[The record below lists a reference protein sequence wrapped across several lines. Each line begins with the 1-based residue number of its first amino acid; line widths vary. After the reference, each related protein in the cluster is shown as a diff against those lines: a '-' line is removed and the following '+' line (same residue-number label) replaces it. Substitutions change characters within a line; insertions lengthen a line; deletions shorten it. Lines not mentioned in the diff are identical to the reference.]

1 MMMNKN
7 EWWKDAVVYQIYPQS
22 FKDSNN
28 DGIGDINGI
37 REKIPYLKDLGVNV
51 LWLNP
56 IYESP
61 MVDNGYDISDY
72 YKIADCYGTMEDF
85 DNLLKEAHNAGIKII
100 MDLAVCASSIEH
112 KWFKESKKSR
122 DNKYSDYYIWKDP
135 KEDGSAPN
143 NWGSIFGS
151 GSAWEY
157 VEERGQ
163 YYLHLFAVE
172 QPDLN
177 WENPD
182 LRKEVYDN
190 MEFWLKKGI
199 DGFRLDSIS
208 LISKKQDF
216 PDDPAAIENGYGS
229 PYFGASNGPRVHE
242 FLQEMYEKVLSKY
255 DVMTVG
261 EATRTCVDNALLY
274 CQPERKELNMVFQFD
289 HMHVDY
295 GKFGRYSDLK
305 FKLSDLKEAMFLWQK
320 SLNGVGW
327 NSLYWDNHDQPRFV
341 SRFGNDDSKYRKL
354 SATMLA
360 TVLYFQQGTPF
371 IYQGD
376 EIGMTNVAFDS
387 IDSYKD
393 IEAHNMYLKFSNMG
407 LSNDEI
413 MNYIH
418 NKSRDNARTPMQWNS
433 NSFAGFSCVDP
444 WIGLNPNYSK
454 INVENDINSDFSIH
468 DYYKKLIKY
477 RKGNEI
483 VRDGDFKEI
492 GLEDSDIFSYTRT
505 YKGKTLKIA
514 STAALTSSLVADSGT
529 RKVTLPA
536 SDDSIDFSVITGR
549 TSVSYIFAET
559 LFDLLDFTISVSPPS
574 KQPHLWSIPVCPF
587 SRCHK
592 HWRRLSE
599 ERLRL
604 RYCGWPVQN

>member
-1 MMMNKN
+1 MMNKN
-7 EWWKDAVVYQIYPQS
+7 DWWKDAVVYQIYPQS

-85 DNLLKEAHNAGIKII
+85 ENLLKEAHDAGIKII

-182 LRKEVYDN
+182 LRNEVYEN

-216 PDDPAAIENGYGS
+216 PDDPTTGENGYGS

-261 EATRTCVDNALLY
+261 EATRTPVDKALLY

-360 TVLYFQQGTPF
+360 TVLFFQQGTPF

-413 MNYIH
+413 MSYIH

-433 NSFAGFSCVDP
+433 NLFAGFSCVDP
-444 WIGLNPNYSK
+444 WIELNTNYSK
-454 INVENDINSDFSIH
+454 INVENDMNSDFSIH

-492 GLEDSDIFSYTRT
+492 GLEDSDIFCYTRT
-505 YKGKTLKIA
+505 YKGKTLLVLGSFSDKKVCYNVPNNLQKFKRELVISNYDGNIEQNKDA
-514 STAALTSSLVADSGT
+514 STLYLRPYEALV
-529 RKVTLPA
+529 
-536 SDDSIDFSVITGR
+536 F
-549 TSVSYIFAET
+549 YM
-559 LFDLLDFTISVSPPS
+559 
-574 KQPHLWSIPVCPF
+574 
-587 SRCHK
+587 
-592 HWRRLSE
+592 
-599 ERLRL
+599 
-604 RYCGWPVQN
+604 Y

>member
-1 MMMNKN
+1 MMNKN
-7 EWWKDAVVYQIYPQS
+7 DWWKDAVVYQIYPQS

-85 DNLLKEAHNAGIKII
+85 ENLLKEAHDAGIKII

-135 KEDGSAPN
+135 KEDGSVPN

-182 LRKEVYDN
+182 LRNEVYEN

-216 PDDPAAIENGYGS
+216 PDDPTTGENGYGS

-261 EATRTCVDNALLY
+261 EATRTPVDKALLY

-360 TVLYFQQGTPF
+360 TVLFFQQGTPF

-413 MNYIH
+413 MSYIH

-433 NSFAGFSCVDP
+433 NLFAGFSCVDP
-444 WIGLNPNYSK
+444 WIELNPNYSK
-454 INVENDINSDFSIH
+454 INVENDMNSDFSIH

-492 GLEDSDIFSYTRT
+492 GLEDSDIFCYTRT
-505 YKGKTLKIA
+505 YKGKTLLVLGSFSDKKVCYNVPNNLQKFKRELVISNYDGNIEQNKDA
-514 STAALTSSLVADSGT
+514 STLYLRPYEALV
-529 RKVTLPA
+529 
-536 SDDSIDFSVITGR
+536 F
-549 TSVSYIFAET
+549 YM
-559 LFDLLDFTISVSPPS
+559 
-574 KQPHLWSIPVCPF
+574 
-587 SRCHK
+587 
-592 HWRRLSE
+592 
-599 ERLRL
+599 
-604 RYCGWPVQN
+604 Y

>member
-1 MMMNKN
+1 MMNKN
-7 EWWKDAVVYQIYPQS
+7 DWWKDAVVYQIYPQS

-85 DNLLKEAHNAGIKII
+85 ENLLKEAHDAGIKII

-182 LRKEVYDN
+182 LRNEVYEN

-216 PDDPAAIENGYGS
+216 PDDPAAGENGYGS

-261 EATRTCVDNALLY
+261 EATRTPVDKALLY

-360 TVLYFQQGTPF
+360 TVLFFQQGTPF

-413 MNYIH
+413 MSYIH

-433 NSFAGFSCVDP
+433 NLFAGFSCVDP
-444 WIGLNPNYSK
+444 WIELNPNYSK
-454 INVENDINSDFSIH
+454 INVENDMNSDFSIH

-477 RKGNEI
+477 RKRNEI

-505 YKGKTLKIA
+505 YKGKTLLVLGSFSDKKVCYNVPNNLQKFKRELVISNYDGNIEQNKDA
-514 STAALTSSLVADSGT
+514 STLYLRPYEALV
-529 RKVTLPA
+529 
-536 SDDSIDFSVITGR
+536 F
-549 TSVSYIFAET
+549 YM
-559 LFDLLDFTISVSPPS
+559 
-574 KQPHLWSIPVCPF
+574 
-587 SRCHK
+587 
-592 HWRRLSE
+592 
-599 ERLRL
+599 
-604 RYCGWPVQN
+604 Y

>member
-1 MMMNKN
+1 MMNKN
-7 EWWKDAVVYQIYPQS
+7 EWWKDVVVYQIYPQS

-85 DNLLKEAHNAGIKII
+85 ENLLKEAHDVGIKII

-182 LRKEVYDN
+182 LRNEVYEN

-261 EATRTCVDNALLY
+261 EATRTPVDKALLY

-413 MNYIH
+413 MSYIH

-433 NSFAGFSCVDP
+433 NSFAGFSGVDP
-444 WIGLNPNYSK
+444 WIELNPNYSK
-454 INVENDINSDFSIH
+454 INVVNDMNSDFSIH

-505 YKGKTLKIA
+505 YKGKTLLVLGSFSDKKVCYNIPNNLQKFKRELVVSNYNGNIEQNKDA
-514 STAALTSSLVADSGT
+514 STLYLRPYEALV
-529 RKVTLPA
+529 
-536 SDDSIDFSVITGR
+536 F
-549 TSVSYIFAET
+549 YM
-559 LFDLLDFTISVSPPS
+559 
-574 KQPHLWSIPVCPF
+574 
-587 SRCHK
+587 
-592 HWRRLSE
+592 
-599 ERLRL
+599 
-604 RYCGWPVQN
+604 Y

>member
-1 MMMNKN
+1 MMNKN
-7 EWWKDAVVYQIYPQS
+7 DWWKDAVVYQIYPQS

-85 DNLLKEAHNAGIKII
+85 ENLLKEAHDAGIKII

-182 LRKEVYDN
+182 LRNEVYEN

-216 PDDPAAIENGYGS
+216 PDDPTAGENRYGS

-261 EATRTCVDNALLY
+261 EATRTPVDKALLY

-360 TVLYFQQGTPF
+360 TILFFQQGTPF

-413 MNYIH
+413 MSYIH

-433 NSFAGFSCVDP
+433 NLFAGFSCVDP
-444 WIGLNPNYSK
+444 WIELNPNYSK
-454 INVENDINSDFSIH
+454 INVENDMNSDFSIH

-505 YKGKTLKIA
+505 YKGKTLLVLGSFSDKKVCYNMPNNLQKFKRELVISNYNGNIEQNKDA
-514 STAALTSSLVADSGT
+514 STLYLRPYEALV
-529 RKVTLPA
+529 
-536 SDDSIDFSVITGR
+536 F
-549 TSVSYIFAET
+549 YM
-559 LFDLLDFTISVSPPS
+559 
-574 KQPHLWSIPVCPF
+574 
-587 SRCHK
+587 
-592 HWRRLSE
+592 
-599 ERLRL
+599 
-604 RYCGWPVQN
+604 Y

>member
-1 MMMNKN
+1 MMNKN
-7 EWWKDAVVYQIYPQS
+7 DWWKDAVVYQIYPQS

-85 DNLLKEAHNAGIKII
+85 ENLLKEAHDAGIKII

-182 LRKEVYDN
+182 LRNEVYEN

-216 PDDPAAIENGYGS
+216 PDDPTAGENGYGS

-261 EATRTCVDNALLY
+261 EATRTPVDKALLY

-295 GKFGRYSDLK
+295 GRFGRYSDLK

-360 TVLYFQQGTPF
+360 TVLFFQQGTPF

-413 MNYIH
+413 MSYIH

-433 NSFAGFSCVDP
+433 NLFAGFSCVDP
-444 WIGLNPNYSK
+444 WIELNPNYSK
-454 INVENDINSDFSIH
+454 INVENDMNSDFSIH
-468 DYYKKLIKY
+468 DYYKKLINY

-492 GLEDSDIFSYTRT
+492 GLEDSDILSYTRT
-505 YKGKTLKIA
+505 YKGKTLLVLGSFSDKKVCYNVPNNLQKFKRELVISNYDGNIEQNKDA
-514 STAALTSSLVADSGT
+514 STLYLRPYEALV
-529 RKVTLPA
+529 
-536 SDDSIDFSVITGR
+536 F
-549 TSVSYIFAET
+549 YM
-559 LFDLLDFTISVSPPS
+559 
-574 KQPHLWSIPVCPF
+574 
-587 SRCHK
+587 
-592 HWRRLSE
+592 
-599 ERLRL
+599 
-604 RYCGWPVQN
+604 Y

>member
-1 MMMNKN
+1 MMNKN
-7 EWWKDAVVYQIYPQS
+7 DWWKDAVVYQIYPQS

-85 DNLLKEAHNAGIKII
+85 ENLLKEAHDAGIKII

-182 LRKEVYDN
+182 LRNEVYEN

-216 PDDPAAIENGYGS
+216 PDDPTTGENGYGS

-261 EATRTCVDNALLY
+261 EATRTPVDKALLY

-360 TVLYFQQGTPF
+360 TVLFFQQGTPF

-413 MNYIH
+413 MSYIH

-433 NSFAGFSCVDP
+433 NLFAGFSCVDP
-444 WIGLNPNYSK
+444 WIELNPNYSK
-454 INVENDINSDFSIH
+454 INVENDMNSDFSIH

-505 YKGKTLKIA
+505 YKGKTLLVLGSFSDKKVCYNVPNNLQKFKRELVISNYDGNIEHNKDA
-514 STAALTSSLVADSGT
+514 STLYLRPYEALV
-529 RKVTLPA
+529 
-536 SDDSIDFSVITGR
+536 F
-549 TSVSYIFAET
+549 YM
-559 LFDLLDFTISVSPPS
+559 
-574 KQPHLWSIPVCPF
+574 
-587 SRCHK
+587 
-592 HWRRLSE
+592 
-599 ERLRL
+599 
-604 RYCGWPVQN
+604 Y

>member
-1 MMMNKN
+1 MMNKN
-7 EWWKDAVVYQIYPQS
+7 DWWKDAVVYQIYPQS

-85 DNLLKEAHNAGIKII
+85 ENLLKEAHDAGIKII

-135 KEDGSAPN
+135 KEDDSAPN

-182 LRKEVYDN
+182 LRNEVYEN

-216 PDDPAAIENGYGS
+216 PDDPTAGENGYGS
-229 PYFGASNGPRVHE
+229 PYFGASNGSRVHE

-261 EATRTCVDNALLY
+261 EATRTPVDKALLY

-360 TVLYFQQGTPF
+360 TVLFFQQGTPF

-413 MNYIH
+413 MSYIH

-433 NSFAGFSCVDP
+433 NLFAGFSCVDP
-444 WIGLNPNYSK
+444 WIELNPNYSK
-454 INVENDINSDFSIH
+454 INVENDMNSDFSIH

-505 YKGKTLKIA
+505 YKGKTLLVLGSFSDKKVCYNVPNNLQKFKRELVISNYDGNIEQNKDA
-514 STAALTSSLVADSGT
+514 STLYLRPYEALV
-529 RKVTLPA
+529 
-536 SDDSIDFSVITGR
+536 F
-549 TSVSYIFAET
+549 YM
-559 LFDLLDFTISVSPPS
+559 
-574 KQPHLWSIPVCPF
+574 
-587 SRCHK
+587 
-592 HWRRLSE
+592 
-599 ERLRL
+599 
-604 RYCGWPVQN
+604 Y

>member
-1 MMMNKN
+1 MKMMNKN
-7 EWWKDAVVYQIYPQS
+7 DWWKDAVVYQIYPQS

-37 REKIPYLKDLGVNV
+37 REKIPYLKNLGVNV

-85 DNLLKEAHNAGIKII
+85 ENLLKEAHDAGIKII

-122 DNKYSDYYIWKDP
+122 NNKYSDYYIWKDP

-182 LRKEVYDN
+182 LRNEVYEN

-216 PDDPAAIENGYGS
+216 SDDPTAGENGYGS

-261 EATRTCVDNALLY
+261 EATRTPVDKALLY

-360 TVLYFQQGTPF
+360 TVLFFQQGTPF

-413 MNYIH
+413 MSYIH

-433 NSFAGFSCVDP
+433 NLFAGFSCVDP
-444 WIGLNPNYSK
+444 WIELNPNYSK
-454 INVENDINSDFSIH
+454 INVENDMNSDFSIH

-505 YKGKTLKIA
+505 YKGKTLLVLGSFSDKKVCYNVPNNLQKFKRELVISNYDGNIEQNKDA
-514 STAALTSSLVADSGT
+514 STLYLRPYEALV
-529 RKVTLPA
+529 
-536 SDDSIDFSVITGR
+536 F
-549 TSVSYIFAET
+549 YM
-559 LFDLLDFTISVSPPS
+559 
-574 KQPHLWSIPVCPF
+574 
-587 SRCHK
+587 
-592 HWRRLSE
+592 
-599 ERLRL
+599 
-604 RYCGWPVQN
+604 Y

>member
-1 MMMNKN
+1 MMNKN
-7 EWWKDAVVYQIYPQS
+7 NWWKDAVVYQIYPQS

-72 YKIADCYGTMEDF
+72 YKIADRYGTMEDF
-85 DNLLKEAHNAGIKII
+85 ENLLKEAHDAGIKII

-182 LRKEVYDN
+182 LRNEVYEN

-216 PDDPAAIENGYGS
+216 PDDPTAGENGYGS

-261 EATRTCVDNALLY
+261 EATRTPVDKALLY

-360 TVLYFQQGTPF
+360 TVLFFQQGTPF

-413 MNYIH
+413 MSYIH

-433 NSFAGFSCVDP
+433 NLFAGFSCVDP
-444 WIGLNPNYSK
+444 WIELNPNYSK
-454 INVENDINSDFSIH
+454 INVENDMNSDFSIH

-505 YKGKTLKIA
+505 YKGKTLLVLGSFSDKKVCYNVPNNLQKFKRELVISNYNGNIEQNKDA
-514 STAALTSSLVADSGT
+514 STLYLRPYEALV
-529 RKVTLPA
+529 
-536 SDDSIDFSVITGR
+536 F
-549 TSVSYIFAET
+549 YM
-559 LFDLLDFTISVSPPS
+559 
-574 KQPHLWSIPVCPF
+574 
-587 SRCHK
+587 
-592 HWRRLSE
+592 
-599 ERLRL
+599 
-604 RYCGWPVQN
+604 Y

>member
-1 MMMNKN
+1 MMNKN

-85 DNLLKEAHNAGIKII
+85 ENLLKEDHDVGIKII

-182 LRKEVYDN
+182 LRNEVYEN
-190 MEFWLKKGI
+190 IEFWLKKGI

-261 EATRTCVDNALLY
+261 EATRTPVDKALLY

-413 MNYIH
+413 MSYIH

-433 NSFAGFSCVDP
+433 NSFAGFSGVDP
-444 WIGLNPNYSK
+444 WIELNPNYSK
-454 INVENDINSDFSIH
+454 INVVNDMNSDFSIH

-505 YKGKTLKIA
+505 YKGKTLLVLGSFSDKKVCYNIPNNLQKFKRELVVSNYNGNIEQNKDA
-514 STAALTSSLVADSGT
+514 STLYLRPYEALV
-529 RKVTLPA
+529 
-536 SDDSIDFSVITGR
+536 F
-549 TSVSYIFAET
+549 YM
-559 LFDLLDFTISVSPPS
+559 
-574 KQPHLWSIPVCPF
+574 
-587 SRCHK
+587 
-592 HWRRLSE
+592 
-599 ERLRL
+599 
-604 RYCGWPVQN
+604 Y

>member
-1 MMMNKN
+1 MMNKN
-7 EWWKDAVVYQIYPQS
+7 DWWKDAVVYQIYPQS

-85 DNLLKEAHNAGIKII
+85 ENLLKEAHDAGIKII

-182 LRKEVYDN
+182 LRNEVYEN

-216 PDDPAAIENGYGS
+216 PDDPMAGENGYGS

-261 EATRTCVDNALLY
+261 EATRTPVDKALLY

-360 TVLYFQQGTPF
+360 TVLFFQQGTPF

-413 MNYIH
+413 MSYIH

-433 NSFAGFSCVDP
+433 NLFAGFSCVDP
-444 WIGLNPNYSK
+444 WIELNPNYSK
-454 INVENDINSDFSIH
+454 INVENDMNSDFSIH

-505 YKGKTLKIA
+505 YKGKTLLVLGSFSDKKVCYNVPNNLQKFKRELVISNYDGNIEQNKDA
-514 STAALTSSLVADSGT
+514 STLYLRPYEALV
-529 RKVTLPA
+529 
-536 SDDSIDFSVITGR
+536 F
-549 TSVSYIFAET
+549 YM
-559 LFDLLDFTISVSPPS
+559 
-574 KQPHLWSIPVCPF
+574 
-587 SRCHK
+587 
-592 HWRRLSE
+592 
-599 ERLRL
+599 
-604 RYCGWPVQN
+604 Y

>member
-1 MMMNKN
+1 MMNKN
-7 EWWKDAVVYQIYPQS
+7 DWWKDAVVYQIYPQS

-85 DNLLKEAHNAGIKII
+85 ENLLKEAHDAGIKII

-182 LRKEVYDN
+182 LRNEVYEN

-216 PDDPAAIENGYGS
+216 PDDPTAGENGYGS

-261 EATRTCVDNALLY
+261 EATRTPVDKALLY

-360 TVLYFQQGTPF
+360 TVLFFQQGTPF

-413 MNYIH
+413 MSYIH

-433 NSFAGFSCVDP
+433 NLFAGFSCVDP
-444 WIGLNPNYSK
+444 WIELNPNYSK
-454 INVENDINSDFSIH
+454 INVENDMNSDFSIH

-505 YKGKTLKIA
+505 YKGKTLLVLGSFSDKKVCYNVPKNLQKFKRELVISNYDGNIEQNKDA
-514 STAALTSSLVADSGT
+514 STLYLRPYEALV
-529 RKVTLPA
+529 
-536 SDDSIDFSVITGR
+536 F
-549 TSVSYIFAET
+549 YM
-559 LFDLLDFTISVSPPS
+559 
-574 KQPHLWSIPVCPF
+574 
-587 SRCHK
+587 
-592 HWRRLSE
+592 
-599 ERLRL
+599 
-604 RYCGWPVQN
+604 Y

>member
-1 MMMNKN
+1 MMNKN
-7 EWWKDAVVYQIYPQS
+7 DWWKDAVVYQIYPQS

-85 DNLLKEAHNAGIKII
+85 ENLLKEAHDAGIKII

-182 LRKEVYDN
+182 LRNEVYEN

-216 PDDPAAIENGYGS
+216 PDDPTAGENGYGS
-229 PYFGASNGPRVHE
+229 PYFGASNGPREHE

-261 EATRTCVDNALLY
+261 EATRTPVDKALLY

-305 FKLSDLKEAMFLWQK
+305 FKLSDLKDAMFLWQK

-393 IEAHNMYLKFSNMG
+393 IEAHNIYLKFSNMG

-413 MNYIH
+413 MSYIH

-444 WIGLNPNYSK
+444 WIELNPNYPK
-454 INVENDINSDFSIH
+454 INVENDMNSDFSIH

-505 YKGKTLKIA
+505 YKGKTLLVLGSFSDKKVCYNMPNNLQNFKRELVVSNYDGNIEQNKDA
-514 STAALTSSLVADSGT
+514 STLYLRPYEALVFYMYQD
-529 RKVTLPA
+529 
-536 SDDSIDFSVITGR
+536 
-549 TSVSYIFAET
+549 
-559 LFDLLDFTISVSPPS
+559 
-574 KQPHLWSIPVCPF
+574 
-587 SRCHK
+587 
-592 HWRRLSE
+592 
-599 ERLRL
+599 
-604 RYCGWPVQN
+604 

>member
-1 MMMNKN
+1 MKMMNKN
-7 EWWKDAVVYQIYPQS
+7 DWWKDAVVYQIYPQS

-85 DNLLKEAHNAGIKII
+85 ENLLKEAHDAGIKII

-182 LRKEVYDN
+182 LRNEVYEN

-216 PDDPAAIENGYGS
+216 PDDPTTGENGYGS

-261 EATRTCVDNALLY
+261 EATRTPVDKALLY

-360 TVLYFQQGTPF
+360 TVLFFQQGTPF

-413 MNYIH
+413 MSYIH

-433 NSFAGFSCVDP
+433 NLFAGFSCVDP
-444 WIGLNPNYSK
+444 WIELNPNYSK
-454 INVENDINSDFSIH
+454 INVENDMNSDFSIH

-505 YKGKTLKIA
+505 YKGKTLLVLGSFSDKKVCYNVPNNLQKFKRELVISNYDGNIEQNKDA
-514 STAALTSSLVADSGT
+514 STLYLRPYEALV
-529 RKVTLPA
+529 
-536 SDDSIDFSVITGR
+536 F
-549 TSVSYIFAET
+549 YM
-559 LFDLLDFTISVSPPS
+559 
-574 KQPHLWSIPVCPF
+574 
-587 SRCHK
+587 
-592 HWRRLSE
+592 
-599 ERLRL
+599 
-604 RYCGWPVQN
+604 Y

>member
-1 MMMNKN
+1 MMNKN

-85 DNLLKEAHNAGIKII
+85 ENLLKEAHDVGIKII

-182 LRKEVYDN
+182 LRQEVYDN

-261 EATRTCVDNALLY
+261 EATRTPVDKALLY

-505 YKGKTLKIA
+505 YKGKTLLVLGSFSDKKVCYNMPNNLQKFKRELVISNYNGNIEQNKDA
-514 STAALTSSLVADSGT
+514 STLYLRPYEALV
-529 RKVTLPA
+529 
-536 SDDSIDFSVITGR
+536 F
-549 TSVSYIFAET
+549 YM
-559 LFDLLDFTISVSPPS
+559 
-574 KQPHLWSIPVCPF
+574 
-587 SRCHK
+587 
-592 HWRRLSE
+592 
-599 ERLRL
+599 
-604 RYCGWPVQN
+604 Y

>member
-182 LRKEVYDN
+182 LRNEVYEN

-261 EATRTCVDNALLY
+261 EATRTPVDKALLY

-505 YKGKTLKIA
+505 YKGKTLLVLGSFSDKKVCYNMPNNLQKFKRELVISNYNGNIEQNKDA
-514 STAALTSSLVADSGT
+514 STLYLRPYEALV
-529 RKVTLPA
+529 
-536 SDDSIDFSVITGR
+536 F
-549 TSVSYIFAET
+549 YM
-559 LFDLLDFTISVSPPS
+559 
-574 KQPHLWSIPVCPF
+574 
-587 SRCHK
+587 
-592 HWRRLSE
+592 
-599 ERLRL
+599 
-604 RYCGWPVQN
+604 Y

>member
-1 MMMNKN
+1 MMNKN
-7 EWWKDAVVYQIYPQS
+7 DWWKDAVVYQIYPQS

-85 DNLLKEAHNAGIKII
+85 KNLLKEAHDAGIKII

-182 LRKEVYDN
+182 LRNEVYEN

-216 PDDPAAIENGYGS
+216 PDDPTAGENGYGS

-261 EATRTCVDNALLY
+261 EATRTPVDKALLY

-360 TVLYFQQGTPF
+360 TVLFFQQGTPF

-413 MNYIH
+413 MSYIH

-433 NSFAGFSCVDP
+433 NLFAGFSCVDP
-444 WIGLNPNYSK
+444 WIELNPNYSK
-454 INVENDINSDFSIH
+454 INVENDMNSDFSIH

-505 YKGKTLKIA
+505 YKGKTLLVLGSFSDKKVCYNVPNNLQKFKRELVVSNYDGNIEQNKDA
-514 STAALTSSLVADSGT
+514 STLYLRPYEALV
-529 RKVTLPA
+529 
-536 SDDSIDFSVITGR
+536 F
-549 TSVSYIFAET
+549 YM
-559 LFDLLDFTISVSPPS
+559 
-574 KQPHLWSIPVCPF
+574 
-587 SRCHK
+587 
-592 HWRRLSE
+592 
-599 ERLRL
+599 
-604 RYCGWPVQN
+604 Y

>member
-1 MMMNKN
+1 MKMMNKN
-7 EWWKDAVVYQIYPQS
+7 DWWKDAVVYQIYPQS

-85 DNLLKEAHNAGIKII
+85 ENLLKEAHDAGIKII

-182 LRKEVYDN
+182 LRNEVYEN

-216 PDDPAAIENGYGS
+216 PDDPTAGENGYGS

-261 EATRTCVDNALLY
+261 EATRTPVDKALLY

-360 TVLYFQQGTPF
+360 TVLFFQQGTPF

-413 MNYIH
+413 MSYIH

-433 NSFAGFSCVDP
+433 NLFAGFSCVDP
-444 WIGLNPNYSK
+444 WIELNPNYSK
-454 INVENDINSDFSIH
+454 INVENDMNSDFSIH

-477 RKGNEI
+477 RKRNEI

-505 YKGKTLKIA
+505 YKGKTLLVLGSFSDKKVCYNVPNNLQKFKRELVISNYDGNIEQNKDA
-514 STAALTSSLVADSGT
+514 STLYLRPYEALV
-529 RKVTLPA
+529 
-536 SDDSIDFSVITGR
+536 F
-549 TSVSYIFAET
+549 YM
-559 LFDLLDFTISVSPPS
+559 
-574 KQPHLWSIPVCPF
+574 
-587 SRCHK
+587 
-592 HWRRLSE
+592 
-599 ERLRL
+599 
-604 RYCGWPVQN
+604 Y

>member
-1 MMMNKN
+1 MMNKN
-7 EWWKDAVVYQIYPQS
+7 DWWKDAVVYQIYPQS

-85 DNLLKEAHNAGIKII
+85 ENLLKEAHDAGIKII

-182 LRKEVYDN
+182 LRNEVYEN

-216 PDDPAAIENGYGS
+216 PDDPTAGENGYGS

-261 EATRTCVDNALLY
+261 EATRTPVDKALLY

-360 TVLYFQQGTPF
+360 TVLFFQQGTPF

-413 MNYIH
+413 MSYIH

-433 NSFAGFSCVDP
+433 NLFAGFSCVDP
-444 WIGLNPNYSK
+444 WIELNPNYSK
-454 INVENDINSDFSIH
+454 INVENDMNSDFSIH

-483 VRDGDFKEI
+483 VRDGGFKEI

-505 YKGKTLKIA
+505 YKGKTLLVLGSFSDKKVCYNVPNNLQKFKRELVISNYDGNIEQNKDA
-514 STAALTSSLVADSGT
+514 STLYLRPYEALV
-529 RKVTLPA
+529 
-536 SDDSIDFSVITGR
+536 F
-549 TSVSYIFAET
+549 YM
-559 LFDLLDFTISVSPPS
+559 
-574 KQPHLWSIPVCPF
+574 
-587 SRCHK
+587 
-592 HWRRLSE
+592 
-599 ERLRL
+599 
-604 RYCGWPVQN
+604 Y

>member
-1 MMMNKN
+1 MMNKN
-7 EWWKDAVVYQIYPQS
+7 DWWKDAVVYQIYPQS

-85 DNLLKEAHNAGIKII
+85 ENLLKEAHDAGIKII

-182 LRKEVYDN
+182 LRNEVYEN

-216 PDDPAAIENGYGS
+216 PDDPTAGENGYGS

-261 EATRTCVDNALLY
+261 EATRTPVDKALLY

-360 TVLYFQQGTPF
+360 TVLFFQQGTPF

-413 MNYIH
+413 MSYIH

-433 NSFAGFSCVDP
+433 NLFAGFSCVDP
-444 WIGLNPNYSK
+444 WIELNPNYSK
-454 INVENDINSDFSIH
+454 INVENDMNSDFSIH

-505 YKGKTLKIA
+505 YKGKTLLVLGSFSDKKVCYNVPNNLQKLKRELVISNYDGNIEQNKDA
-514 STAALTSSLVADSGT
+514 STLYLRPYEALV
-529 RKVTLPA
+529 
-536 SDDSIDFSVITGR
+536 F
-549 TSVSYIFAET
+549 YM
-559 LFDLLDFTISVSPPS
+559 
-574 KQPHLWSIPVCPF
+574 
-587 SRCHK
+587 
-592 HWRRLSE
+592 
-599 ERLRL
+599 
-604 RYCGWPVQN
+604 Y

>member
-1 MMMNKN
+1 MMNKN
-7 EWWKDAVVYQIYPQS
+7 DWWKDAVVYQIYPQS

-85 DNLLKEAHNAGIKII
+85 ENLLKEAHDAGIKII

-182 LRKEVYDN
+182 LRNEVYEN

-216 PDDPAAIENGYGS
+216 PDDPTAGENGYGS

-261 EATRTCVDNALLY
+261 EATRTPVDKALLY

-305 FKLSDLKEAMFLWQK
+305 FKLSDLKETMFLWQK

-360 TVLYFQQGTPF
+360 TVLFFQQGTPF

-407 LSNDEI
+407 LSNDDI
-413 MNYIH
+413 MSYIH

-433 NSFAGFSCVDP
+433 NLFAGFSCVDP
-444 WIGLNPNYSK
+444 WIELNPNYSK
-454 INVENDINSDFSIH
+454 INVENDMNSDFSIH

-505 YKGKTLKIA
+505 YKGKTLLVLGSFSDKKVCYNVPNNLQKFKRELVISNYDGNIEQNKDA
-514 STAALTSSLVADSGT
+514 STLYLRPYEALV
-529 RKVTLPA
+529 
-536 SDDSIDFSVITGR
+536 F
-549 TSVSYIFAET
+549 YM
-559 LFDLLDFTISVSPPS
+559 
-574 KQPHLWSIPVCPF
+574 
-587 SRCHK
+587 
-592 HWRRLSE
+592 
-599 ERLRL
+599 
-604 RYCGWPVQN
+604 Y

>member
-1 MMMNKN
+1 MMNKN
-7 EWWKDAVVYQIYPQS
+7 DWWKDAVVYQIYPQS

-85 DNLLKEAHNAGIKII
+85 ENLLKEAHDAGIKII

-182 LRKEVYDN
+182 LRNEVYEN

-216 PDDPAAIENGYGS
+216 PDDPTAGENGYGS

-261 EATRTCVDNALLY
+261 EATRTPVDKALLY

-360 TVLYFQQGTPF
+360 TVLFFQQGTPF

-433 NSFAGFSCVDP
+433 NLFAGFSCVDP
-444 WIGLNPNYSK
+444 WIELNPNYSK
-454 INVENDINSDFSIH
+454 INVENDMNSDFSIH

-505 YKGKTLKIA
+505 YKGKTLLVLGSFSDKKVCYNMPNNLQKFKRELVISNYNGNIEQNKDA
-514 STAALTSSLVADSGT
+514 STLYLRPYEALV
-529 RKVTLPA
+529 
-536 SDDSIDFSVITGR
+536 F
-549 TSVSYIFAET
+549 YM
-559 LFDLLDFTISVSPPS
+559 
-574 KQPHLWSIPVCPF
+574 
-587 SRCHK
+587 
-592 HWRRLSE
+592 
-599 ERLRL
+599 
-604 RYCGWPVQN
+604 Y

>member
-1 MMMNKN
+1 MMNKN

-85 DNLLKEAHNAGIKII
+85 ENLLKEAHDVGIKII

-182 LRKEVYDN
+182 LRNEVYEN

-261 EATRTCVDNALLY
+261 EATRTPVDKALLY

-413 MNYIH
+413 MSYIH
-418 NKSRDNARTPMQWNS
+418 NKSRDNARTPMQWNA
-433 NSFAGFSCVDP
+433 NSFAGFSGVDP
-444 WIGLNPNYSK
+444 WIELNPNYSK
-454 INVENDINSDFSIH
+454 INVVNDMNSDFSIH

-505 YKGKTLKIA
+505 YKGKTLLVLGSFSDKKVCYNIPNNLQKFKRELVVSNYNGNIEQNKDA
-514 STAALTSSLVADSGT
+514 STLYLRPYEALV
-529 RKVTLPA
+529 
-536 SDDSIDFSVITGR
+536 F
-549 TSVSYIFAET
+549 YM
-559 LFDLLDFTISVSPPS
+559 
-574 KQPHLWSIPVCPF
+574 
-587 SRCHK
+587 
-592 HWRRLSE
+592 
-599 ERLRL
+599 
-604 RYCGWPVQN
+604 Y

>member
-1 MMMNKN
+1 MMNKN
-7 EWWKDAVVYQIYPQS
+7 DWWKDAVVYQIYPQS

-85 DNLLKEAHNAGIKII
+85 ENLLKEAHDAGIKII

-182 LRKEVYDN
+182 LRNEVYEN

-216 PDDPAAIENGYGS
+216 PDDPTAGENGYGS

-261 EATRTCVDNALLY
+261 EATRTPVDKALLY

-360 TVLYFQQGTPF
+360 TVLFFQQGTPF

-407 LSNDEI
+407 LSNDEV
-413 MNYIH
+413 MSYIH

-433 NSFAGFSCVDP
+433 NLFAGFSCVDP
-444 WIGLNPNYSK
+444 WIELNPNYSK
-454 INVENDINSDFSIH
+454 INVENDMNSDFSIH

-505 YKGKTLKIA
+505 YKGKTLLVLGSFSDKKVCYNVPNNLQKFKRELVISNYDGNIEQNKDA
-514 STAALTSSLVADSGT
+514 STLYLRPYEALV
-529 RKVTLPA
+529 
-536 SDDSIDFSVITGR
+536 F
-549 TSVSYIFAET
+549 YM
-559 LFDLLDFTISVSPPS
+559 
-574 KQPHLWSIPVCPF
+574 
-587 SRCHK
+587 
-592 HWRRLSE
+592 
-599 ERLRL
+599 
-604 RYCGWPVQN
+604 Y

>member
-1 MMMNKN
+1 MMNKN
-7 EWWKDAVVYQIYPQS
+7 DWWKDAVVYQIYPQS

-85 DNLLKEAHNAGIKII
+85 ENLLKEAHDAGIKII

-182 LRKEVYDN
+182 LRNEVYEN

-216 PDDPAAIENGYGS
+216 PDDPTAGENGYGS

-261 EATRTCVDNALLY
+261 EATRTPVDKALLY

-360 TVLYFQQGTPF
+360 TVLFFQQGTPF

-413 MNYIH
+413 MSYIH

-433 NSFAGFSCVDP
+433 NLFAGFSCVDP
-444 WIGLNPNYSK
+444 WIELNPNYSK
-454 INVENDINSDFSIH
+454 INVENDMNSDFSIH

-505 YKGKTLKIA
+505 YKGKTLLVLGSFSDKKVCYNVPDNLQKFKRELVISNYDGNIEQNKDA
-514 STAALTSSLVADSGT
+514 STLYLRPYEALV
-529 RKVTLPA
+529 
-536 SDDSIDFSVITGR
+536 F
-549 TSVSYIFAET
+549 YM
-559 LFDLLDFTISVSPPS
+559 
-574 KQPHLWSIPVCPF
+574 
-587 SRCHK
+587 
-592 HWRRLSE
+592 
-599 ERLRL
+599 
-604 RYCGWPVQN
+604 Y

>member
-1 MMMNKN
+1 MMNKN
-7 EWWKDAVVYQIYPQS
+7 DWWKDAVVYQIYPQS

-85 DNLLKEAHNAGIKII
+85 ENLLKEAHDAGIKII

-135 KEDGSAPN
+135 KEDGLAPN

-182 LRKEVYDN
+182 LRNEVYEN

-216 PDDPAAIENGYGS
+216 PDDPTTGENGYGS

-261 EATRTCVDNALLY
+261 EATRTPVDKALLY

-360 TVLYFQQGTPF
+360 TVLFFQQGTPF

-413 MNYIH
+413 MSYIH

-433 NSFAGFSCVDP
+433 NLFAGFSCVDP
-444 WIGLNPNYSK
+444 WIELNPNYSK
-454 INVENDINSDFSIH
+454 INVENDMNSDFSIH

-505 YKGKTLKIA
+505 YKGKTLLVLGSFSDKKVCYNVPNNLQKFKRELVISNYDGNIEQNKDA
-514 STAALTSSLVADSGT
+514 STLYLRPYEALV
-529 RKVTLPA
+529 
-536 SDDSIDFSVITGR
+536 F
-549 TSVSYIFAET
+549 YM
-559 LFDLLDFTISVSPPS
+559 
-574 KQPHLWSIPVCPF
+574 
-587 SRCHK
+587 
-592 HWRRLSE
+592 
-599 ERLRL
+599 
-604 RYCGWPVQN
+604 Y

>member
-1 MMMNKN
+1 MMNKN
-7 EWWKDAVVYQIYPQS
+7 DWWKDAVVYQIYPQS

-85 DNLLKEAHNAGIKII
+85 ENLLKEAHDAGIKII

-182 LRKEVYDN
+182 LRNEVYEN

-216 PDDPAAIENGYGS
+216 PDDPTAGENGYGS

-261 EATRTCVDNALLY
+261 EATRTPVDKALLY

-360 TVLYFQQGTPF
+360 TVLFFQQGTPF

-413 MNYIH
+413 MSYIH

-433 NSFAGFSCVDP
+433 NLFAGFSCVDP
-444 WIGLNPNYSK
+444 WIELNPNYSK
-454 INVENDINSDFSIH
+454 INVENDMNSDFSMH

-505 YKGKTLKIA
+505 YKGKTLLVLGSFSDKKVCYNVPNNLQKLKRELVISNYDGNIEQNKDA
-514 STAALTSSLVADSGT
+514 STLYLRPYEALV
-529 RKVTLPA
+529 
-536 SDDSIDFSVITGR
+536 F
-549 TSVSYIFAET
+549 YM
-559 LFDLLDFTISVSPPS
+559 
-574 KQPHLWSIPVCPF
+574 
-587 SRCHK
+587 
-592 HWRRLSE
+592 
-599 ERLRL
+599 
-604 RYCGWPVQN
+604 Y

>member
-1 MMMNKN
+1 MMNN
-7 EWWKDAVVYQIYPQS
+7 NDWWKDAVVYQIYPQS

-85 DNLLKEAHNAGIKII
+85 ENLLKEAHDAGIKII
-100 MDLAVCASSIEH
+100 MDLAVCASSTEH

-182 LRKEVYDN
+182 LRNEVYEN

-216 PDDPAAIENGYGS
+216 PDDPTAGENGYGS

-261 EATRTCVDNALLY
+261 EATRTPVDKALLY

-360 TVLYFQQGTPF
+360 TVLFFQQGTPF

-413 MNYIH
+413 MSYIH

-433 NSFAGFSCVDP
+433 NLFAGFSCVDP
-444 WIGLNPNYSK
+444 WIELNPNYSK
-454 INVENDINSDFSIH
+454 INVENDMNSDFSIH

-505 YKGKTLKIA
+505 YKGKTLLVLGSFSDKKVCYNMPNNLQKFKRELVISNYNGNIEQNKDA
-514 STAALTSSLVADSGT
+514 STLYLRPYEALV
-529 RKVTLPA
+529 
-536 SDDSIDFSVITGR
+536 F
-549 TSVSYIFAET
+549 YM
-559 LFDLLDFTISVSPPS
+559 
-574 KQPHLWSIPVCPF
+574 
-587 SRCHK
+587 
-592 HWRRLSE
+592 
-599 ERLRL
+599 
-604 RYCGWPVQN
+604 Y

>member
-1 MMMNKN
+1 MMNKN
-7 EWWKDAVVYQIYPQS
+7 DWWKDAVVYQIYPQS

-85 DNLLKEAHNAGIKII
+85 ENLLKEAHDAGIKII

-135 KEDGSAPN
+135 KEDGSVPN

-182 LRKEVYDN
+182 LRNEVYEN

-216 PDDPAAIENGYGS
+216 PDDPTIGENGYGS

-261 EATRTCVDNALLY
+261 EATRTPVDKALLY

-360 TVLYFQQGTPF
+360 TVLFFQQGTPF

-413 MNYIH
+413 MSYIH

-433 NSFAGFSCVDP
+433 NLFAGFSCVDP
-444 WIGLNPNYSK
+444 WIELNPNYSK
-454 INVENDINSDFSIH
+454 INVENDMNSDFSIH

-492 GLEDSDIFSYTRT
+492 GLEDSDIFCYTRT
-505 YKGKTLKIA
+505 YKGKTLLVLGSFSDKKVCYNVPNNLQKFKRELVISNYDGNIEQNKDA
-514 STAALTSSLVADSGT
+514 STLYLRPYEALV
-529 RKVTLPA
+529 
-536 SDDSIDFSVITGR
+536 F
-549 TSVSYIFAET
+549 YM
-559 LFDLLDFTISVSPPS
+559 
-574 KQPHLWSIPVCPF
+574 
-587 SRCHK
+587 
-592 HWRRLSE
+592 
-599 ERLRL
+599 
-604 RYCGWPVQN
+604 Y

>member
-1 MMMNKN
+1 MMNKN
-7 EWWKDAVVYQIYPQS
+7 DWWKDAVVYQIYPQS

-85 DNLLKEAHNAGIKII
+85 ENLLKEAHDAGIKII

-182 LRKEVYDN
+182 LRNEVYEN

-216 PDDPAAIENGYGS
+216 PDDPTTGENGYGS

-261 EATRTCVDNALLY
+261 EATRTPVDKALLY

-360 TVLYFQQGTPF
+360 TVLFFQQGTPF

-413 MNYIH
+413 MSYIH

-433 NSFAGFSCVDP
+433 NLFAGFSCVDP
-444 WIGLNPNYSK
+444 WIELNPNYSK
-454 INVENDINSDFSIH
+454 INVENDMNSDFSIH

-505 YKGKTLKIA
+505 YKGKTLLVLGSFSDKKVCYNVPNNLQKFKRELVISNYDGNIEQNKDA
-514 STAALTSSLVADSGT
+514 STLYLRPYEALV
-529 RKVTLPA
+529 
-536 SDDSIDFSVITGR
+536 F
-549 TSVSYIFAET
+549 YM
-559 LFDLLDFTISVSPPS
+559 
-574 KQPHLWSIPVCPF
+574 
-587 SRCHK
+587 
-592 HWRRLSE
+592 
-599 ERLRL
+599 
-604 RYCGWPVQN
+604 Y

>member
-1 MMMNKN
+1 MMNKN
-7 EWWKDAVVYQIYPQS
+7 DWWKDAVVYQIYPQS

-85 DNLLKEAHNAGIKII
+85 ENLLKEAHDAGIKII

-182 LRKEVYDN
+182 LRNEVYEN

-216 PDDPAAIENGYGS
+216 PDDPTAGENGYGS

-261 EATRTCVDNALLY
+261 EATRTPVDKALLY

-360 TVLYFQQGTPF
+360 TVLFFQQGTPF

-413 MNYIH
+413 MSYIH

-433 NSFAGFSCVDP
+433 NLFAGFSCVDP
-444 WIGLNPNYSK
+444 WIELNPNYSK
-454 INVENDINSDFSIH
+454 INVENDMNSDFSIH

-505 YKGKTLKIA
+505 YKGKTLLVLGSFSDKKVCYNMPNNLQKFKRELVISNYDGNIEQNKDA
-514 STAALTSSLVADSGT
+514 STLYLRPYEALV
-529 RKVTLPA
+529 
-536 SDDSIDFSVITGR
+536 F
-549 TSVSYIFAET
+549 YM
-559 LFDLLDFTISVSPPS
+559 
-574 KQPHLWSIPVCPF
+574 
-587 SRCHK
+587 
-592 HWRRLSE
+592 
-599 ERLRL
+599 
-604 RYCGWPVQN
+604 Y

>member
-1 MMMNKN
+1 
-7 EWWKDAVVYQIYPQS
+7 
-22 FKDSNN
+22 
-28 DGIGDINGI
+28 
-37 REKIPYLKDLGVNV
+37 
-51 LWLNP
+51 
-56 IYESP
+56 
-61 MVDNGYDISDY
+61 
-72 YKIADCYGTMEDF
+72 ME
-85 DNLLKEAHNAGIKII
+85 LI
-100 MDLAVCASSIEH
+100 
-112 KWFKESKKSR
+112 FKESRKSR

-135 KEDGSAPN
+135 KEDGSVPN

-182 LRKEVYDN
+182 LRNEVYEN

-216 PDDPAAIENGYGS
+216 PDDPTAGENGYGS

-261 EATRTCVDNALLY
+261 EATRTPVDKALLY

-360 TVLYFQQGTPF
+360 TVLFFQQGTPF

-393 IEAHNMYLKFSNMG
+393 IEAHNMYLKFSIICW
-407 LSNDEI
+407 L
-413 MNYIH
+413 
-418 NKSRDNARTPMQWNS
+418 
-433 NSFAGFSCVDP
+433 
-444 WIGLNPNYSK
+444 
-454 INVENDINSDFSIH
+454 
-468 DYYKKLIKY
+468 
-477 RKGNEI
+477 
-483 VRDGDFKEI
+483 
-492 GLEDSDIFSYTRT
+492 
-505 YKGKTLKIA
+505 
-514 STAALTSSLVADSGT
+514 
-529 RKVTLPA
+529 
-536 SDDSIDFSVITGR
+536 
-549 TSVSYIFAET
+549 
-559 LFDLLDFTISVSPPS
+559 
-574 KQPHLWSIPVCPF
+574 
-587 SRCHK
+587 
-592 HWRRLSE
+592 
-599 ERLRL
+599 
-604 RYCGWPVQN
+604 

>member
-1 MMMNKN
+1 MMNKN
-7 EWWKDAVVYQIYPQS
+7 DWWKDAVVYQIYPQS

-37 REKIPYLKDLGVNV
+37 REKIPYLKNLGVNV

-85 DNLLKEAHNAGIKII
+85 ENLLKEAHDAGIKII

-182 LRKEVYDN
+182 LRNEVYEN

-216 PDDPAAIENGYGS
+216 PDDPTAGENGYGS

-261 EATRTCVDNALLY
+261 EATRTPVDKALLY

-360 TVLYFQQGTPF
+360 TVLFFQQGTPF

-413 MNYIH
+413 MSYIH

-433 NSFAGFSCVDP
+433 NLFAGFSCVDP
-444 WIGLNPNYSK
+444 WIELNPNYSK
-454 INVENDINSDFSIH
+454 INVENDMNNDFSIH

-505 YKGKTLKIA
+505 YKGKTLLVLGSFSDKKVCYNVPNNLQKFKRELVISNYDGNIEQNKDA
-514 STAALTSSLVADSGT
+514 STLYLRPYEALV
-529 RKVTLPA
+529 
-536 SDDSIDFSVITGR
+536 F
-549 TSVSYIFAET
+549 YM
-559 LFDLLDFTISVSPPS
+559 
-574 KQPHLWSIPVCPF
+574 
-587 SRCHK
+587 
-592 HWRRLSE
+592 
-599 ERLRL
+599 
-604 RYCGWPVQN
+604 Y

>member
-1 MMMNKN
+1 MMNKN
-7 EWWKDAVVYQIYPQS
+7 DWWKDAVVYQIYPQS

-56 IYESP
+56 LYESP

-85 DNLLKEAHNAGIKII
+85 ENLLKEAHDAGIKII

-182 LRKEVYDN
+182 LRHEVYEN

-216 PDDPAAIENGYGS
+216 PDDPTAGENGYGS

-261 EATRTCVDNALLY
+261 EATRTPVDKALLY

-295 GKFGRYSDLK
+295 GKFGRYSDIK

-360 TVLYFQQGTPF
+360 TVLFFQQGTPF

-413 MNYIH
+413 MSYIH

-433 NSFAGFSCVDP
+433 NLFAGFSCVDP
-444 WIGLNPNYSK
+444 WIELNPNYSK
-454 INVENDINSDFSIH
+454 INVENDMNSDFSIH

-477 RKGNEI
+477 RKENEI

-505 YKGKTLKIA
+505 YKGKTLLVLGSFSDKKVCYNVPNNLQKFKRELVISNYDGNIEQNKDA
-514 STAALTSSLVADSGT
+514 STLYLRPYEALV
-529 RKVTLPA
+529 
-536 SDDSIDFSVITGR
+536 F
-549 TSVSYIFAET
+549 YM
-559 LFDLLDFTISVSPPS
+559 
-574 KQPHLWSIPVCPF
+574 
-587 SRCHK
+587 
-592 HWRRLSE
+592 
-599 ERLRL
+599 
-604 RYCGWPVQN
+604 Y

>member
-1 MMMNKN
+1 MMNKN
-7 EWWKDAVVYQIYPQS
+7 NWWKDAVVYQIYPQS

-85 DNLLKEAHNAGIKII
+85 ENLLKEAHDAGIKII

-182 LRKEVYDN
+182 LRNEVYEN

-216 PDDPAAIENGYGS
+216 PDDPTAGENGYGS

-261 EATRTCVDNALLY
+261 EATRTPVDKALLY

-360 TVLYFQQGTPF
+360 TVLFFQQGTPF

-407 LSNDEI
+407 LSNDDI
-413 MNYIH
+413 MSYIH

-433 NSFAGFSCVDP
+433 NLFAGFSCVDP
-444 WIGLNPNYSK
+444 WIELNPNYSK
-454 INVENDINSDFSIH
+454 INVENDMNSDFSIH

-505 YKGKTLKIA
+505 YKGKTLLVLGSFSDKKVCYNVPNNLQKFKRELVISNYDGNIEQNKDA
-514 STAALTSSLVADSGT
+514 STLYLRPYEALV
-529 RKVTLPA
+529 
-536 SDDSIDFSVITGR
+536 F
-549 TSVSYIFAET
+549 YM
-559 LFDLLDFTISVSPPS
+559 
-574 KQPHLWSIPVCPF
+574 
-587 SRCHK
+587 
-592 HWRRLSE
+592 
-599 ERLRL
+599 
-604 RYCGWPVQN
+604 Y

>member
-1 MMMNKN
+1 MMNKN
-7 EWWKDAVVYQIYPQS
+7 DWWKDAVVYQIYPQS

-85 DNLLKEAHNAGIKII
+85 ENLLKEAHDAGIKII

-182 LRKEVYDN
+182 LRNEVYEN

-216 PDDPAAIENGYGS
+216 PDDPTAGENGYGS

-261 EATRTCVDNALLY
+261 EATRTPVDKALLY

-295 GKFGRYSDLK
+295 GRFGRYSDLK

-360 TVLYFQQGTPF
+360 TVLFFQQGTPF

-413 MNYIH
+413 MSYIH

-433 NSFAGFSCVDP
+433 NLFAGFSCVDP
-444 WIGLNPNYSK
+444 WIELNPNYSK
-454 INVENDINSDFSIH
+454 INVENDMNSDFSIH

-492 GLEDSDIFSYTRT
+492 GLEDSDILSYTRT
-505 YKGKTLKIA
+505 YKGKTLLVLGSFSDKKVCYNVPNNLQKFKRELVISNYDGNIEQNKDA
-514 STAALTSSLVADSGT
+514 STLYLRPYEALV
-529 RKVTLPA
+529 
-536 SDDSIDFSVITGR
+536 F
-549 TSVSYIFAET
+549 YM
-559 LFDLLDFTISVSPPS
+559 
-574 KQPHLWSIPVCPF
+574 
-587 SRCHK
+587 
-592 HWRRLSE
+592 
-599 ERLRL
+599 
-604 RYCGWPVQN
+604 Y

>member
-1 MMMNKN
+1 MMNKN
-7 EWWKDAVVYQIYPQS
+7 DWWKDAVVYQIYPQS

-85 DNLLKEAHNAGIKII
+85 ENLLKEAHDAGIKII

-182 LRKEVYDN
+182 LRNEVYEN

-216 PDDPAAIENGYGS
+216 PDDPTAGENGYGS

-261 EATRTCVDNALLY
+261 EATRTPVDKALLY

-360 TVLYFQQGTPF
+360 TVLFFQQGTPF

-413 MNYIH
+413 MSYIH

-433 NSFAGFSCVDP
+433 NLFAGFSCVDP
-444 WIGLNPNYSK
+444 WIELNPNYSK
-454 INVENDINSDFSIH
+454 INVENDMNSEFSIH

-505 YKGKTLKIA
+505 YKGKTLLVLGSFSDKKVCYNMPNNLQNFKRELVISNYDGNIEQNKDA
-514 STAALTSSLVADSGT
+514 STLYLRPYEALV
-529 RKVTLPA
+529 
-536 SDDSIDFSVITGR
+536 F
-549 TSVSYIFAET
+549 YM
-559 LFDLLDFTISVSPPS
+559 
-574 KQPHLWSIPVCPF
+574 
-587 SRCHK
+587 
-592 HWRRLSE
+592 
-599 ERLRL
+599 
-604 RYCGWPVQN
+604 Y